1 MFESLF
7 IALINRL
14 VNDNIEFIETITI
27 LKQER
32 KNKDDF
38 DLKIQQNYTKFMF
51 LYNSRYNNY

>member
-7 IALINRL
+7 IAQICRLIN
-14 VNDNIEFIETITI
+14 NNIKFIETITI

-51 LYNSRYNNY
+51 LYNSRYNDY